1 MGAQAEIDGRLVRVG
16 RPSLFGAETERRAE
30 ALQTEGYTV
39 IAVGGEQAW
48 GLIGLEDTLRPAAAE
63 ALRQLRAA
71 GVSRLVLLTGDNR
84 FVAAKLA
91 RQLGIDEVRAEL
103 MPVDKARIISELK
116 RDVGPVA
123 MVGDGINDAPALAT
137 ADLGIAMG
145 AAGSDVALQSAD
157 VLLMGDDLLKM
168 ADAIRLGRRTRRI
181 IRQNMAFAF
190 TVMALLV
197 VSALGGNITLPLGV
211 VGHEGSTLLVVANGL
226 RLLRK

>member
-1 MGAQAEIDGRLVRVG
+1 
-16 RPSLFGAETERRAE
+16 
-30 ALQTEGYTV
+30 
-39 IAVGGEQAW
+39 
-48 GLIGLEDTLRPAAAE
+48 
-63 ALRQLRAA
+63 
-71 GVSRLVLLTGDNR
+71 
-84 FVAAKLA
+84 
-91 RQLGIDEVRAEL
+91 
-103 MPVDKARIISELK
+103 
-116 RDVGPVA
+116 

-190 TVMALLV
+190 TVMAVLV
-197 VSALGGNITLPLGV
+197 ISALVGNITLPLGV